1 MVLIRRGIGRRGKTI
16 QALDRRQL
24 RALVDRGLEG
34 HFLCRPV
41 ELPPTEPARQQ
52 RCREG
57 CQRDPPPA
65 LPRAQHDPLAVAESS
80 MKIVILMALAG
91 VLVALASAG
100 FFMLR
105 KSDESQTGGRRDKRM
120 ARALALRVGLSIAL
134 FLFIL
139 VAWKMGWIAPSGIPT
154 GR

>member
-1 MVLIRRGIGRRGKTI
+1 
-16 QALDRRQL
+16 
-24 RALVDRGLEG
+24 
-34 HFLCRPV
+34 
-41 ELPPTEPARQQ
+41 
-52 RCREG
+52 
-57 CQRDPPPA
+57 
-65 LPRAQHDPLAVAESS
+65 
-80 MKIVILMALAG
+80 MKIVILAALAG